1 MVSEKGQQQA
11 ECKSELPEAISE
23 LDSTDLKEKLDN
35 RRGRSLVMTLSEP
48 ENRRG
53 RADCRINTC
62 KHTHMHVCT
71 ASKATTTTTN
81 STALSKRSKGHTL
94 L

>member
-23 LDSTDLKEKLDN
+23 LDSTDLKEKLDS

-48 ENRRG
+48 ENRRRG

-71 ASKATTTTTN
+71 VPKVTTTTT
-81 STALSKRSKGHTL
+81 TKTPLH
-94 L
+94 